1 MRFRWSILSIAITSG
16 LIGALAGS
24 NIPYGKADEALPVAE
39 LRTFV
44 EVYTRVKND
53 YVTAVTDKE
62 ITQHAIE
69 GMLSGLDPH
78 SAYLD
83 PDAFKDLQI
92 GTEGRFGGLGIE
104 VTMENGLVKVISP
117 IEDTPA
123 WRAGIKPGDLIIK
136 IDNTAVQ
143 GMSLQDAVKKMRG
156 EPGSK
161 VKLTIIRQGLSA
173 PKELVIAREEIH
185 VKSVKSEAIEPGYVY
200 VRLTSFQ
207 ENTGAELADALADVS
222 RSNGPL
228 KGILLDLRNNP
239 GGLLQSA
246 IDVSAVFLPE
256 NKLVVYT
263 EGRLPESKM
272 RLSTNDATLRRSAH
286 YQRLPKN
293 IKTVPLVVL
302 INGGSA
308 SASEI
313 VAGALQDYRRSI
325 VMGVTSFGKGSVQ
338 TVFPLADGSGIKLT
352 TARYFTPK
360 GRSIQAEGIK
370 PDITVAEATIKDLGE
385 ARGIREADLARHL
398 ENQEKEAA
406 AKADS
411 QQKMSLVSDEDYQFK
426 QAYSVLKSWQFISE
440 WRQ

>member
-1 MRFRWSILSIAITSG
+1 
-16 LIGALAGS
+16 
-24 NIPYGKADEALPVAE
+24 
-39 LRTFV
+39 
-44 EVYTRVKND
+44 
-53 YVTAVTDKE
+53 
-62 ITQHAIE
+62 
-69 GMLSGLDPH
+69 
-78 SAYLD
+78 
-83 PDAFKDLQI
+83 
-92 GTEGRFGGLGIE
+92 
-104 VTMENGLVKVISP
+104 MENGLVKVISP

-143 GMSLQDAVKKMRG
+143 GMSLQDAVKRMRG

-207 ENTGAELADALADVS
+207 ENTGAELADALADFS
-222 RSNGPL
+222 RNNGPL

-246 IDVSAVFLPE
+246 IDVATVFLPD

-272 RLSTNDATLRRSAH
+272 RLSTNDAALRRSSH

-325 VMGVTSFGKGSVQ
+325 VMGLTSFGKGSVQ